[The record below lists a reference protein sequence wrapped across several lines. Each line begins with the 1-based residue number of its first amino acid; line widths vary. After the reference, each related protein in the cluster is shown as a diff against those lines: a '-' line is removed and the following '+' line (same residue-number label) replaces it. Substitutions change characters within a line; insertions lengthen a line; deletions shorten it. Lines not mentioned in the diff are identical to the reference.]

1 MVEDN
6 DARRD
11 EENCVGEPC
20 SLEWKEIEDKSSDLA
35 IDGDEHTTG
44 LFIGDE
50 DETRRRWKEEEAV
63 TTLVVKTERVQKAIR
78 GAWFFSITEKSKKP
92 QRRRRKDSDREELQ
106 GLGRCST
113 KFFGSSD
120 GDDLRGDKRE
130 VDRRKQQRPA
140 IT

>member
-35 IDGDEHTTG
+35 IDGDEHTT
-44 LFIGDE
+44 
-50 DETRRRWKEEEAV
+50 
-63 TTLVVKTERVQKAIR
+63 VVLRMVQKAIR